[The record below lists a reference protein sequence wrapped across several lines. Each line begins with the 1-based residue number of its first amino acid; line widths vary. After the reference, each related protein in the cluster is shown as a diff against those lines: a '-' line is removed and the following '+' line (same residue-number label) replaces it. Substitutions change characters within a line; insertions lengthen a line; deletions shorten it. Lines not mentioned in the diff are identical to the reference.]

1 LRAQVVSASQYKFT
15 NGVLGCDDGHL
26 TPYDHLINMLKLE
39 REETNTK
46 FPNIFGVAKPKPAMP
61 FSFMP
66 LGELDVKTL
75 GLTKSTCSAFS
86 E

>member
-1 LRAQVVSASQYKFT
+1 M
-15 NGVLGCDDGHL
+15 GCEDGHM
-26 TPYDHLINMLKLE
+26 TPYDHLIGMLKLE

-46 FPNIFGVAKPKPAMP
+46 FPNIFGIQKPKPVMP
-61 FSFMP
+61 YSFMP

-75 GLTKSTCSAFS
+75 GLSKQTCSAFS